1 MYLISS
7 KEVHRAAKE
16 IPSLVSHL
24 VLNTGVLYPSTWGY
38 PDYSFSVKIHLA
50 SSKVSLNFFKSLEV
64 HNNYTPRTTKGLK
77 FATLSRTDKYKRKSE
92 QKMIIFGFCETF
104 IHSNSI
110 AT

>member
-64 HNNYTPRTTKGLK
+64 ANNYTPRITKVPK
-77 FATLSRTDKYKRKSE
+77 DATLGRTDKHKEKHE
-92 QKMIIFGFCETF
+92 QKTIIFGFCETF